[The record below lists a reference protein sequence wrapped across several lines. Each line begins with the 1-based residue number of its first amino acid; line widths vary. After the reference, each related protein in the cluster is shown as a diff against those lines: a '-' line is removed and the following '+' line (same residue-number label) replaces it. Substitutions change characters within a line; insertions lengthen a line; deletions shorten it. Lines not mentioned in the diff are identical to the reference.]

1 MFKGEICPCM
11 LLEMNISLSHV
22 QNTFFLQTL
31 WYGNW
36 TWGIGFEVKCPST
49 EGSSVKLIE
58 KFNFSIWLKFSN

>member
-1 MFKGEICPCM
+1 M
-11 LLEMNISLSHV
+11 LLEMNISLSLV

-36 TWGIGFEVKCPST
+36 TWGVGFEVKCPST

-58 KFNFSIWLKFSN
+58 I

>member
-1 MFKGEICPCM
+1 M

-36 TWGIGFEVKCPST
+36 TRGIGSKVKFPVT
-49 EGSSVKLIE
+49 KKENRIQKQGGNLEINNIKWNM
-58 KFNFSIWLKFSN
+58 F